1 MGTTRL
7 NKMGHRSSYARL
19 STLGTTRIDYCEPEE
34 HASIVLTAVPSS
46 GPALPVGSVE
56 SRRPYPRPCYC
67 FRPNS
72 ILL

>member
-34 HASIVLTAVPSS
+34 YASIALTVPPFPRARVPHRVRRITSSLTPPTPLTA
-46 GPALPVGSVE
+46 AQ
-56 SRRPYPRPCYC
+56 
-67 FRPNS
+67 
-72 ILL
+72 

>member
-34 HASIVLTAVPSS
+34 HASIALTHAPFIRARFSRVRSITSPLPPSTPLIS
-46 GPALPVGSVE
+46 AQ
-56 SRRPYPRPCYC
+56 
-67 FRPNS
+67 
-72 ILL
+72 